1 MKSAT
6 KAKVLREAVN
16 RLLFLENLAS
26 KLVEVEA
33 GVSYRDIDR
42 GMTHMTNMTHLI

>member
-26 KLVEVEA
+26 KLFE
-33 GVSYRDIDR
+33 IDSSIDYHEQHK
-42 GMTHMTNMTHLI
+42 GKDYTSG